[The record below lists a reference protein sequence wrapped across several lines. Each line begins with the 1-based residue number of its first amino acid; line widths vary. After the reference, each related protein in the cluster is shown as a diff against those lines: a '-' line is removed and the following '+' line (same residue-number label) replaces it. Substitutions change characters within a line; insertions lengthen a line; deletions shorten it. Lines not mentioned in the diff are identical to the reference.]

1 MIKLGKLTHYSI
13 DLVLISI
20 ILAGIHRNTGLQFDV
35 SHFSSIDF
43 RRWFGNYL
51 SFGETCYDYV
61 VSFLKMTGY
70 FKQRNLILDK
80 LQNEGAEFIKRQTG
94 RDINDFKQNEN

>member
-1 MIKLGKLTHYSI
+1 MSLGKLAHYSV

-51 SFGETCYDYV
+51 AFGEVCYDKV
-61 VSFLKMTGY
+61 VSFLRMTGY
-70 FKQRNLILDK
+70 FKQRNLVLDQ
-80 LQNEGAEFIKRQTG
+80 LQDQAAQYLKQSTG
-94 RDINDFKQNEN
+94 RDIGDFPKK